1 VLKFF
6 SHPKTQ
12 VAALA
17 LWAFMLPLWNLGM
30 SVAMFFLLFVAV
42 ITSIQNKKFVLLP
55 VLRNPIYLSLLIVWA
70 LIAFGLFRGGENSL
84 VLKEMKTLLP
94 LILAP
99 LFLQNLSPLTKNDES
114 FIWRVFFASVGLS
127 AVVCVVYAIVKYPLP
142 EPRSASLFISHIRFS
157 LMAVLGLIGAWR
169 MPGILP
175 TYLKLALTTVVCAF
189 FFFVGT
195 LTGWGLLIVLIVFL
209 FASKSKRNKLIVVG
223 GLLTLASV
231 LLFFLS
237 KNIDSTNFQP
247 EQIQSARG
255 EKYIHQ
261 SSNFQTE
268 NGNRIFV
275 NIAPLELDSAWVA
288 RTNSPLLQKDGRG
301 QLVQTTLIR
310 YLASKGLTKDAAG
323 IQELSDTD
331 ISNILAGN
339 TNCNEPQ
346 WNALEKRWHQIVFEY
361 QTFQSGENSSGHS
374 IFQRLEYYK
383 GAQFIIERNFI
394 FGVGQ
399 GNVKSAYSAAY
410 KQTSPNL
417 DEKVQHAVH
426 NQFLSYWIAAGLAAI
441 LSFLLYFYFMW
452 KQARKHEI
460 ALAFVILALLSCL
473 TEDTL
478 TTQPGVAF
486 FAFFSTLFF
495 FLPKKEN

>member
-1 VLKFF
+1 
-6 SHPKTQ
+6 
-12 VAALA
+12 
-17 LWAFMLPLWNLGM
+17 M

-209 FASKSKRNKLIVVG
+209 LASKSKRNKLIVVG
-223 GLLTLASV
+223 SVITLASV

-361 QTFQSGENSSGHS
+361 QTFQRGENSSGHS

-399 GNVKSAYSAAY
+399 GNVKSAYSEAY

>member
-99 LFLQNLSPLTKNDES
+99 LFLQNLSPLTKNNES

-169 MPGILP
+169 TPGILP

-223 GLLTLASV
+223 GVLTLASV

-247 EQIQSARG
+247 EQIQSSR
-255 EKYIHQ
+255 KR
-261 SSNFQTE
+261 NLF
-268 NGNRIFV
+268 
-275 NIAPLELDSAWVA
+275 
-288 RTNSPLLQKDGRG
+288 NS
-301 QLVQTTLIR
+301 
-310 YLASKGLTKDAAG
+310 
-323 IQELSDTD
+323 
-331 ISNILAGN
+331 
-339 TNCNEPQ
+339 
-346 WNALEKRWHQIVFEY
+346 
-361 QTFQSGENSSGHS
+361 
-374 IFQRLEYYK
+374 
-383 GAQFIIERNFI
+383 
-394 FGVGQ
+394 
-399 GNVKSAYSAAY
+399 
-410 KQTSPNL
+410 
-417 DEKVQHAVH
+417 
-426 NQFLSYWIAAGLAAI
+426 
-441 LSFLLYFYFMW
+441 
-452 KQARKHEI
+452 
-460 ALAFVILALLSCL
+460 
-473 TEDTL
+473 
-478 TTQPGVAF
+478 
-486 FAFFSTLFF
+486 
-495 FLPKKEN
+495 

>member
-6 SHPKTQ
+6 SLPKTQ
-12 VAALA
+12 VFALA
-17 LWAFMLPLWNLGM
+17 LWAFMLPVWNLGM
-30 SVAMFFLLFVAV
+30 SVAMFFLLFVSVNTA
-42 ITSIQNKKFVLLP
+42 IQNKKFVLLP
-55 VLRNPIYLSLLIVWA
+55 VLRNPIYISFLAVWV
-70 LIAFGLFRGGENSL
+70 LIAFGLLRGGENSL
-84 VLKEMKTLLP
+84 VLKEIKTLLP

-99 LFLQNLSPLTKNDES
+99 LFLQNLSPLSKKDEQI
-114 FIWRVFFASVGLS
+114 IWKVFFASVGLS
-127 AVVCVVYAIVKYPLP
+127 ALVCVVYALVKHPLP
-142 EPRSASLFISHIRFS
+142 EPRKASLFISHIRFS
-157 LMAVLGLIGAWR
+157 LMAVMALIGAWR
-169 MPGILP
+169 IPGILP
-175 TYLKLALTTVVCAF
+175 FTLKISLTAVVCSF

-195 LTGWGLLIVLIVFL
+195 LTGWGVLILLIVILC
-209 FASKSKRNKLIVVG
+209 ASKSNRNKFIVISTS
-223 GLLTLASV
+223 LALTSI
-231 LLFFLS
+231 LFLFLS
-237 KNIDSTNFQP
+237 QKEERKNFEV
-247 EQIQSARG
+247 EQIQSVQG

-261 SSNFQTE
+261 SDNFQTE
-268 NGNRIFV
+268 NGNRIFI
-275 NIAPLELDSAWVA
+275 NIAPVELSDAWFA
-288 RTNSPLLQKDGRG
+288 RTNRPLIQKDERG
-301 QLVQTTLIR
+301 QLIQTTLIR

-383 GAQFIIERNFI
+383 GAKFIIERNFI

-399 GNVKSAYSAAY
+399 GNVKSAYSEAY

-441 LSFLLYFYFMW
+441 LCFLLYFYFMW
-452 KQARKHEI
+452 KQAKKNEI

-486 FAFFSTLFF
+486 FAFFSTFFF
-495 FLPKKEN
+495 FLPRKEN

>member
-1 VLKFF
+1 MLKFF
-6 SHPKTQ
+6 SLPKTQ
-12 VAALA
+12 VTAIA

-42 ITSIQNKKFVLLP
+42 VTSIQNKKFVLLP
-55 VLRNPIYLSLLIVWA
+55 VLRNPVYLSLLVVWTLLA
-70 LIAFGLFRGGENSL
+70 SGILRGGENSL
-84 VLKEMKTLLP
+84 VLKEIKTLLP

-99 LFLQNLSPLTKNDES
+99 LFLQNLSPLSKNDES
-114 FIWRVFFASVGLS
+114 IIWKVFFASVGLS
-127 AVVCVVYAIVKYPLP
+127 ALICVVYAIVKYPLP
-142 EPRSASLFISHIRFS
+142 EPRGASLFISHIRFS
-157 LMAVLGLIGAWR
+157 LMAVLALIGAWR
-169 MPGILP
+169 MADILP
-175 TYLKLALTTVVCAF
+175 SYLKLALTAVVCAF

-195 LTGWGLLIVLIVFL
+195 LTGWGLLLVLIVIL
-209 FASKSKRNKLIVVG
+209 FALKSKRNKLIVAG
-223 GLLTLASV
+223 TTITLAST

-237 KNIDSTNFQP
+237 KNTETTNFQP

-268 NGNRIFV
+268 NGNRIFI
-275 NIAPLELDSAWVA
+275 NIAPLELESAWMA
-288 RTNSPLLQKDGRG
+288 RTNRPLLQKDGRG

-310 YLASKGLTKDAAG
+310 YLASKGLTKDAVG
-323 IQELSDTD
+323 IDQLSDAD

-361 QTFQSGENSSGHS
+361 QTFQSGENPSGHS

-383 GAQFIIERNFI
+383 AAKFIIERNLL

-399 GNVKSAYSAAY
+399 GNVKSAYSEAY

-426 NQFLSYWIAAGLAAI
+426 NQFLSYWIAAGLTAI

-452 KQARKHEI
+452 KHARKNEI
-460 ALAFVILALLSCL
+460 VLAFVILAMLSCL

-486 FAFFSTLFF
+486 FAFFSTFFF
-495 FLPKKEN
+495 FLPRKEN

>member
-6 SHPKTQ
+6 SLPKTQ
-12 VAALA
+12 LAALA
-17 LWAFMLPLWNLGM
+17 VWAFMLPLWNLGM

-42 ITSIQNKKFVLLP
+42 VSAIEKKKFVFLP
-55 VLRNPIYLSLLIVWA
+55 ILKNPIYLSFLVVWFLILLGV
-70 LIAFGLFRGGENSL
+70 FRGGENNL
-84 VLKEMKTLLP
+84 IWKEIKTLLP
-94 LILAP
+94 LVLAP
-99 LFLQNLSPLTKNDES
+99 LFLQNLNPISQSEES
-114 FIWRVFFASVGLS
+114 FIWKVFFS
-127 AVVCVVYAIVKYPLP
+127 AVGISALICVVYATVKYPLP

-157 LMAVLGLIGAWR
+157 LMAVLALIGAW
-169 MPGILP
+169 GLP
-175 TYLKLALTTVVCAF
+175 HVVSLPFKIALSVVVLLF

-195 LTGWGLLIVLIVFL
+195 LTGWGFLIVLVVLL
-209 FASKSKRNKLIVVG
+209 FASKSRRNKLIVVG
-223 GLLTLASV
+223 TSLALTSI

-237 KNIDSTNFQP
+237 QFA
-247 EQIQSARG
+247 E
-255 EKYIHQ
+255 
-261 SSNFQTE
+261 SNSFQTE

-275 NIAPLELDSAWVA
+275 NIAPIELDSAWVA
-288 RTNSPLLQKDGRG
+288 RTNRPLLQKDARG

-310 YLASKGLTKDAAG
+310 YLASKGFTKDAVG
-323 IQELSDTD
+323 VQQLSDTD

-339 TNCNEPQ
+339 TNCNEPH

-361 QTFQSGENSSGHS
+361 QTFQSGENPSGHS

-383 GAQFIIERNFI
+383 GAKFIVERNFL

-399 GNVKSAYSAAY
+399 GNVKSAYSEAY

-441 LSFLLYFYFMW
+441 ISFLLYFYFMW
-452 KQARKHEI
+452 KQAGNSEI
-460 ALAFVILALLSCL
+460 ALAFVMLAFLSCL

-486 FAFFSTLFF
+486 FAFFSTFFF
-495 FLPKKEN
+495 FLPRKEN

>member
-1 VLKFF
+1 MLKFF

-30 SVAMFFLLFVAV
+30 SIAMFFLLFVAV
-42 ITSIQNKKFVLLP
+42 VTSIQNKKFVLLP
-55 VLRNPIYLSLLIVWA
+55 VLRNPIYLSLLVVWA
-70 LIAFGLFRGGENSL
+70 LIALGLFRGGENSL
-84 VLKEMKTLLP
+84 VLKEIKTLLP

-99 LFLQNLSPLTKNDES
+99 LFLQNLSPLSKKDES
-114 FIWRVFFASVGLS
+114 VIWKVFFASVGLS
-127 AVVCVVYAIVKYPLP
+127 ALVCVVYAVVKYPLP

-157 LMAVLGLIGAWR
+157 LMAVLALISAWR
-169 MPGILP
+169 IPGILP
-175 TYLKLALTTVVCAF
+175 SYLKLTLTAVVCAF

-195 LTGWGLLIVLIVFL
+195 LTGWGFLVLLIILL
-209 FASKSKRNKLIVVG
+209 FASKSKRNKFIVVG
-223 GLLTLASV
+223 SVLALASV

-237 KNIDSTNFQP
+237 RNIDTSNFQP

-288 RTNSPLLQKDGRG
+288 RTNRPLLQKDARG

-383 GAQFIIERNFI
+383 GAKFIIERNFLL
-394 FGVGQ
+394 GVGQ
-399 GNVKSAYSAAY
+399 GNVKSAYSEAY

-426 NQFLSYWIAAGLAAI
+426 NQFLSYWIAAGIATI
-441 LSFLLYFYFMW
+441 LCFLLYFYFMW
-452 KQARKHEI
+452 KQAKKHEVT
-460 ALAFVILALLSCL
+460 LVFVILALLSCF

-486 FAFFSTLFF
+486 FAFFSTFFF
-495 FLPKKEN
+495 FLPRKEN

>member
-1 VLKFF
+1 MLNFF
-6 SHPKTQ
+6 SLPKTQ

-17 LWAFMLPLWNLGM
+17 LWALVLPIWNLGM

-42 ITSIQNKKFVLLP
+42 ITSIRNKKFVLLP
-55 VLRNPIYLSLLIVWA
+55 VLRNPIYLSFLVVWA
-70 LIAFGLFRGGENSL
+70 LTALGLFRGGENSL
-84 VLKEMKTLLP
+84 VLKEVKTLLP

-99 LFLQNLSPLTKNDES
+99 LVLQNLSPLTKTNEAL
-114 FIWRVFFASVGLS
+114 IWRVFFTSIGSS
-127 AVVCVVYAIVKYPLP
+127 ALVCVAYAIVKYPLP
-142 EPRSASLFISHIRFS
+142 EPRNASLFISHIRFS
-157 LMAVLGLIGAWR
+157 LMAVLALIGAWR
-169 MPGILP
+169 VPGILP
-175 TYLKLALTTVVCAF
+175 SYLKLALTAVICAF

-195 LTGWGLLIVLIVFL
+195 LTGWGFLIVVVILL
-209 FASKSKRNKLIVVG
+209 FASKSRRNRLIVVG
-223 GLLTLASV
+223 SVFTLASV

-237 KNIDSTNFQP
+237 RNTDSPNFQP

-261 SSNFQTE
+261 SINLQTE
-268 NGNRIFV
+268 NGNRIFI
-275 NIAPLELDSAWVA
+275 NIAPLELDSTWFAK
-288 RTNSPLLQKDGRG
+288 TNRPLLQKDDRG
-301 QLVQTTLIR
+301 QLIQTTLIR
-310 YLASKGLTKDAAG
+310 YLASKGLTKDAVG
-323 IQELSDTD
+323 IQQLSDAD

-383 GAQFIIERNFI
+383 GAKFIIERNVL

-399 GNVKSAYSAAY
+399 GNVKYSYREAY
-410 KQTSPNL
+410 KNTSPNL

-426 NQFLSYWIAAGLAAI
+426 NQFLSYWIAAGLAAL

-452 KQARKHEI
+452 KHARKNEI
-460 ALAFVILALLSCL
+460 AFAFVLLALLSCL

-486 FAFFSTLFF
+486 FAFFSTFFF

>member
-1 VLKFF
+1 
-6 SHPKTQ
+6 
-12 VAALA
+12 
-17 LWAFMLPLWNLGM
+17 MLPLWNLGM

-42 ITSIQNKKFVLLP
+42 ITSVQNKKFVLLP
-55 VLRNPIYLSLLIVWA
+55 VLRNPIYLSLLVVWA

-84 VLKEMKTLLP
+84 VLKEIKTLLP

-99 LFLQNLSPLTKNDES
+99 LFLQNLSPLSKNDES
-114 FIWRVFFASVGLS
+114 VIWKVFFTSVGLS
-127 AVVCVVYAIVKYPLP
+127 ALICVVYAIVKYPLP

-157 LMAVLGLIGAWR
+157 LMAVLALISAWR
-169 MPGILP
+169 TPGILP
-175 TYLKLALTTVVCAF
+175 SYLKFALTAVVCAF

-195 LTGWGLLIVLIVFL
+195 LTGWGLLLVLIVIL
-209 FASKSKRNKLIVVG
+209 FALKSKRNKLIVAG
-223 GLLTLASV
+223 TTITLAST

-237 KNIDSTNFQP
+237 KNTETTNFQP

-268 NGNRIFV
+268 NGNRIFI
-275 NIAPLELDSAWVA
+275 NIAPLELESAWVA
-288 RTNSPLLQKDGRG
+288 RTNRPLLQKDGRG

-310 YLASKGLTKDAAG
+310 YLASKGLPKDAEG
-323 IQELSDTD
+323 INLLSDAD

-339 TNCNEPQ
+339 TNCKEPQ

-383 GAQFIIERNFI
+383 GAKFIIERNFL

-399 GNVKSAYSAAY
+399 GNVKSAYREAY

-426 NQFLSYWIAAGLAAI
+426 NQFLSYWIAVGIAGI
-441 LSFLLYFYFMW
+441 LCFLLYFYFMW
-452 KQARKHEI
+452 KQARKHEV
-460 ALAFVILALLSCL
+460 ALAFVILSLIHI
-473 TEDTL
+473 
-478 TTQPGVAF
+478 
-486 FAFFSTLFF
+486 
-495 FLPKKEN
+495 

>member
-1 VLKFF
+1 MLKFF

-99 LFLQNLSPLTKNDES
+99 LFLQNLSPLSKKNES
-114 FIWRVFFASVGLS
+114 VIWKVFFASVGLS
-127 AVVCVVYAIVKYPLP
+127 ALVCVVYAIVKHPLP
-142 EPRSASLFISHIRFS
+142 EPRNASLFISHIRFS
-157 LMAVLGLIGAWR
+157 LMAVLALIGAWR

-175 TYLKLALTTVVCAF
+175 WYLKLALTTVVCSF

-195 LTGWGLLIVLIVFL
+195 LTGWGFLIVLIILL

-223 GLLTLASV
+223 SVFTLASV

-237 KNIDSTNFQP
+237 RNIDSTNFQP

-268 NGNRIFV
+268 NGNSIFV
-275 NIAPLELDSAWVA
+275 NIAPLELESAWVA
-288 RTNSPLLQKDGRG
+288 RTNRPLLQKDGRG

-310 YLASKGLTKDAAG
+310 YLASKGLPKDAAG
-323 IQELSDTD
+323 IDQLSDTD

-361 QTFQSGENSSGHS
+361 QTFQSGENPSGHS
-374 IFQRLEYYK
+374 IFQRIEYYK
-383 GAQFIIERNFI
+383 AAKFIIERNLL

-399 GNVKSAYSAAY
+399 GNVKSAYSQAY

-441 LSFLLYFYFMW
+441 LCFLLYFYCMW

>member
-1 VLKFF
+1 
-6 SHPKTQ
+6 
-12 VAALA
+12 
-17 LWAFMLPLWNLGM
+17 
-30 SVAMFFLLFVAV
+30 MFFLLFVAV

-70 LIAFGLFRGGENSL
+70 LIAFGLFRGGENPL

-195 LTGWGLLIVLIVFL
+195 LTGWGFLIVLAILLFAIQSFRNKIIVFG
-209 FASKSKRNKLIVVG
+209 SLIAAVG
-223 GLLTLASV
+223 V
-231 LLFFLS
+231 ILFFLNNSANSS
-237 KNIDSTNFQP
+237 KQQT
-247 EQIQSARG
+247 ELLQSSLG
-255 EKYIHQ
+255 ETYVHQ
-261 SSNFQTE
+261 ASNFQTE
-268 NGNRIFV
+268 NGNLIFI
-275 NIAPLELDSAWVA
+275 NIAPIELESAWFA
-288 RTNSPLLQKDGRG
+288 RTNSSMLQKDGRG
-301 QLVQTTLIR
+301 QLIQTTLIR
-310 YLASKGLTKDAAG
+310 YLTSKGLTKDAAG
-323 IQELSDTD
+323 FQQLSDND
-331 ISNILAGN
+331 LKNIQAGY

-361 QTFQSGENSSGHS
+361 QTFQSGENPSGHS
-374 IFQRLEYYK
+374 LFQRLEYYK
-383 GAQFIIERNFI
+383 AAKFILQSNAI

-399 GNVKSAYSAAY
+399 GNVKSAYSHAY
-410 KQTSPNL
+410 DQISPNL

-426 NQFLSYWIAAGLAAI
+426 NQFVSYWVSCGVLALGL
-441 LSFLLYFYFMW
+441 FLLYFYFMW
-452 KQARKHEI
+452 KEARKSLITI
-460 ALAFVILALLSCL
+460 AFVVLAFLSCL

-486 FAFFSTLFF
+486 FAFFSTFFF

>member
-1 VLKFF
+1 MLKFF

-12 VAALA
+12 FAALA

-30 SVAMFFLLFVAV
+30 SIAMFFLLFVAIV
-42 ITSIQNKKFVLLP
+42 TSVQNKKFVLLP
-55 VLRNPIYLSLLIVWA
+55 VLRNPIYLSLLLVWA
-70 LIAFGLFRGGENSL
+70 LVALGLFRGGENSL
-84 VLKEMKTLLP
+84 VLKEIKTLLP

-99 LFLQNLSPLTKNDES
+99 LFLQNLSPLSKKDES
-114 FIWRVFFASVGLS
+114 VIWKVFFASVGLS
-127 AVVCVVYAIVKYPLP
+127 ALVCVVYAVVKYPLP

-157 LMAVLGLIGAWR
+157 LMAVLALIGAWR

-175 TYLKLALTTVVCAF
+175 SRLKFALTAVVCAF

-195 LTGWGLLIVLIVFL
+195 LTGWGFLLLLIILL
-209 FASKSKRNKLIVVG
+209 FASKSKRNKFIVVG
-223 GLLTLASV
+223 GALALASV
-231 LLFFLS
+231 LLLFLS
-237 KNIDSTNFQP
+237 KNIDTSNFQP

-261 SSNFQTE
+261 PSNFQTE

-288 RTNSPLLQKDGRG
+288 RTNRPLLQKDARG

-310 YLASKGLTKDAAG
+310 YLASRGLTKDAAG

-339 TNCNEPQ
+339 TNYNEPK
-346 WNALEKRWHQIVFEY
+346 WSALEKRWHQIVFEY
-361 QTFQSGENSSGHS
+361 QTFQSGENPSGHS

-383 GAQFIIERNFI
+383 AAKFIIERNLL

-399 GNVKSAYSAAY
+399 GNVKSAYSEAY

-426 NQFLSYWIAAGLAAI
+426 NQFLSYWIAAGLVGI
-441 LSFLLYFYFMW
+441 LCFLLYFYFMW
-452 KQARKHEI
+452 KHARKNEV

-486 FAFFSTLFF
+486 FAFFSTFFF
-495 FLPKKEN
+495 FLPRKEN

>member
-1 VLKFF
+1 MLKFF

-99 LFLQNLSPLTKNDES
+99 LFLQNLSQLTKNDES

-223 GLLTLASV
+223 GVLTLASV

-268 NGNRIFV
+268 NGNRIFA

-399 GNVKSAYSAAY
+399 GNVKSAYSEAY

-426 NQFLSYWIAAGLAAI
+426 NQFLSYWITAGLAAI

>member
-1 VLKFF
+1 
-6 SHPKTQ
+6 
-12 VAALA
+12 
-17 LWAFMLPLWNLGM
+17 MLPLWNLGM

-42 ITSIQNKKFVLLP
+42 ITSVQNKKFVLLP
-55 VLRNPIYLSLLIVWA
+55 VLRNPIYLSLLVVWA

-84 VLKEMKTLLP
+84 VLKEIKTLLP

-99 LFLQNLSPLTKNDES
+99 LFLQNLSPLSKNDES
-114 FIWRVFFASVGLS
+114 VIWKVFFTSVGLS
-127 AVVCVVYAIVKYPLP
+127 ALICVVYAIVKYPLP

-157 LMAVLGLIGAWR
+157 LMAVLALISAWR
-169 MPGILP
+169 TPGILP
-175 TYLKLALTTVVCAF
+175 SYLKFALTAVVCAF

-195 LTGWGLLIVLIVFL
+195 LTGWGLLLVLVVIL

-223 GLLTLASV
+223 TALTFAST

-237 KNIDSTNFQP
+237 KNTETKNFQP

-268 NGNRIFV
+268 NGNRIFI
-275 NIAPLELDSAWVA
+275 NIAPLELESAWVA
-288 RTNSPLLQKDGRG
+288 RTNIPLLQKDGRG

-310 YLASKGLTKDAAG
+310 YLASKGLPKDAAG
-323 IQELSDTD
+323 IDQLSDAD
-331 ISNILAGN
+331 IFNILAGN

-361 QTFQSGENSSGHS
+361 QTFQSGENPSGHS

-383 GAQFIIERNFI
+383 AAKFIIERNLL

-399 GNVKSAYSAAY
+399 GNVKSAYNEAY

-452 KQARKHEI
+452 KHARKNEI
-460 ALAFVILALLSCL
+460 VLAFVILAMLSCL

-486 FAFFSTLFF
+486 FAFFSTFFF
-495 FLPKKEN
+495 FLPRKEN

>member
-17 LWAFMLPLWNLGM
+17 IWASMLPLWNLGM

-55 VLRNPIYLSLLIVWA
+55 VLRNPIYLSLLVVWV
-70 LIAFGLFRGGENSL
+70 LLAFGLFRGGENSL
-84 VLKEMKTLLP
+84 VLKEIKTMLP

-99 LFLQNLSPLTKNDES
+99 LFLQNLSPLSKNDES
-114 FIWRVFFASVGLS
+114 VIWKVFFASVGLS
-127 AVVCVVYAIVKYPLP
+127 AFVCVVYAIVKYPLP

-157 LMAVLGLIGAWR
+157 LMAVLALTGAWR
-169 MPGILP
+169 IPGILP
-175 TYLKLALTTVVCAF
+175 SYLKLALTAVLCSF

-195 LTGWGLLIVLIVFL
+195 LTGWGFLIVLIILL
-209 FASKSKRNKLIVVG
+209 FASKSKRNKLIVIGSVF
-223 GLLTLASV
+223 TLASV

-237 KNIDSTNFQP
+237 RNINSTNSQP
-247 EQIQSARG
+247 EQLQSAQG

-268 NGNRIFV
+268 NGNRIFI
-275 NIAPLELDSAWVA
+275 NIAPFELENAWVT
-288 RTNSPLLQKDGRG
+288 RTNRPLLQKDARG

-323 IQELSDTD
+323 IKELSDTD
-331 ISNILAGN
+331 VSNILAGN
-339 TNCNEPQ
+339 TNCNEPH

-361 QTFQSGENSSGHS
+361 QTYQSGENPSGHS
-374 IFQRLEYYK
+374 IFQRIEYYK
-383 GAQFIIERNFI
+383 AAKFIIERNTLL
-394 FGVGQ
+394 GVGQ
-399 GNVKSAYSAAY
+399 GNVKSAYSEAY

-441 LSFLLYFYFMW
+441 LCFILYFYLMW
-452 KQARKHEI
+452 KHARKNEI
-460 ALAFVILALLSCL
+460 ALAFVTLAMLSCL

-478 TTQPGVAF
+478 TTQPGAAF
-486 FAFFSTLFF
+486 FAFFSTFFF
-495 FLPKKEN
+495 FLPRKEN